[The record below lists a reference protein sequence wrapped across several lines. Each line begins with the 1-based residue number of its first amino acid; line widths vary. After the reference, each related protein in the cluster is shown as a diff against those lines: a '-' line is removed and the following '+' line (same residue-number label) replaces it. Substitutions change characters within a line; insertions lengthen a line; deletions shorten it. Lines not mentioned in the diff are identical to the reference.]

1 MNIPDKFQEI
11 GIFIAD
17 YGLVPVLKQMTCA
30 FVSEVVVDC
39 ISGEKPPHKRCE
51 SGPAR
56 LKKDVEMVCQQR
68 PGEAFGAGL
77 NKELRKANEEAP
89 PVLIIA
95 EYIAAVHTADDDVLQ
110 KVRKI

>member
-1 MNIPDKFQEI
+1 
-11 GIFIAD
+11 
-17 YGLVPVLKQMTCA
+17 
-30 FVSEVVVDC
+30 
-39 ISGEKPPHKRCE
+39 
-51 SGPAR
+51 
-56 LKKDVEMVCQQR
+56 MVCQQR